1 MKGRENRSI
10 ECMILVEDNVISPRE
25 AEILIEAF
33 KKDPMKGSH
42 DQTLLIY
49 FPPQYSY
56 ILQNIKSYV
65 KHDNRFEKVQR
76 HQIVKYP
83 TGVSKGFHFD
93 TGRDNTTGAS
103 ITFLND
109 DLVGGEAVV
118 EGVKITPVLGRT
130 YYLDGKE
137 YKHAVMNV
145 IKGNRYTVSV
155 WYETL

>member
-1 MKGRENRSI
+1 MKGAEK
-10 ECMILVEDNVISPRE
+10 ECMILVEDNVISAQE
-25 AEILIEAF
+25 ANTFIELF
-33 KKDPMKGSH
+33 KKDSMKGSH
-42 DQTLLIY
+42 DETSLIY

-65 KHDNRFEKVQR
+65 KHDDRFQKVQR
-76 HQIVKYP
+76 HQIVEYP

-93 TGRDNTTGAS
+93 NARDNTTAAS

-118 EGVKITPVLGRT
+118 EGVKITPLLGRT

-137 YKHAVMNV
+137 HKHAVMNV
-145 IKGNRYTVSV
+145 IKGSRYTISV
-155 WYETL
+155 WYEKL

>member
-1 MKGRENRSI
+1 
-10 ECMILVEDNVISPRE
+10 MILVEDNVISVQE
-25 AEILIEAF
+25 ANTFIELF

-42 DQTLLIY
+42 DETSLIY
-49 FPPQYSY
+49 FPPQHSY
-56 ILQNIKSYV
+56 ILENIKSYV

-130 YYLDGKE
+130 YYME
-137 YKHAVMNV
+137 NNYKHAVMNV
-145 IKGNRYTVSV
+145 IKGSRYTISV
-155 WYETL
+155 WYEKL